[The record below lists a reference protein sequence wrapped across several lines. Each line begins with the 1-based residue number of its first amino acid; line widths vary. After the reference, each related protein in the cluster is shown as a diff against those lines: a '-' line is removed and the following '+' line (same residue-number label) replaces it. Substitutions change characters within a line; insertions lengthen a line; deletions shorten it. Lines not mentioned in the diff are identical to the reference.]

1 MTWPRGFAVAESA
14 WSPRE
19 KKDWVDFVRRTERQ
33 FERMDA
39 ADTKYARCM
48 YDVIFEPSL
57 DDDGKLLIKLATE
70 LEGLDIYYTFEG
82 ANPDNHYPRY
92 VEPLGVPLN
101 AYELR
106 VITYRDGKPI
116 GKQINMPIKE
126 LQKRV
131 KK

>member
-19 KKDWVDFVRRTERQ
+19 KKNWPDFVKRVEAQ
-33 FERMDA
+33 FERMDV

-48 YDVIFEPSL
+48 YDVIFKPTL
-57 DDDGKLLIKLATE
+57 DDNDRLLIELDTE
-70 LEGLDIYYTFEG
+70 LDRLDIYYTFEG
-82 ANPDNHYPRY
+82 ANPDHHYPRY
-92 VEPLGVPLN
+92 EKPLNLPLN
-101 AYELR
+101 AYEIR

-116 GKQINMPIKE
+116 GKQINMPIEE
-126 LQKRV
+126 LQKRA